1 MREEFEVQT
10 ILYGMMQD
18 GCSKEEAIAY
28 ILMMDCYSP
37 EVIAK
42 VIKNA
47 NR

>member
-1 MREEFEVQT
+1 MEEFEVQT
-10 ILYGMMQD
+10 ILYGMMHD

-42 VIKNA
+42 VMNSSS
-47 NR
+47 